1 MRVGFDG
8 SQEPV
13 LKEFGDL
20 YANFLFSG
28 SGGSMEVWHRC
39 LSCHKPTKWIHDA
52 RQTLARHL
60 RGTVSRVKL
69 T

>member
-1 MRVGFDG
+1 MRVGFEG

-28 SGGSMEVWHRC
+28 SGGVHGGMAS
-39 LSCHKPTKWIHDA
+39 LS
-52 RQTLARHL
+52 QL
-60 RGTVSRVKL
+60 S
-69 T
+69 